1 MPTIM
6 ELRQEPHWSY
16 SAMNSYLTCSLKF
29 AFQYVYRAEQERTPS
44 SLPFGRTFHIAA
56 THYTR
61 SIMQGKPA
69 ALPEVHEVF
78 AEWFK
83 AECSACAS
91 LTFKNGEDSNSL
103 VEQARRMLNALLA
116 NWQDF
121 DNIADV
127 AHAFKVNVPGLDKVF
142 IGEYDLVVKDGDT
155 PVIVDWKTA
164 AAKWPAGKADKDFQ
178 ATAFSYAYLKEN
190 RSNTIPEFR
199 FDVVT
204 KTKDPSVTSHH
215 TRRTEDDL
223 QRFIRMA
230 GAIQQAVKQEV
241 FLPSETSFSCAD
253 CQFAGACKAW
263 HRQSA
268 TRHVSLAA

>member
-1 MPTIM
+1 M

-16 SAMNSYLTCSLKF
+16 SALNTYLACSLKF
-29 AFQYVYRAEQERTPS
+29 AFQYIYKAETERTAS

-61 SIMQGKPA
+61 SIMQGKAA

-83 AECSACAS
+83 AECAACTK

-103 VEQARRMLNALLA
+103 IEQAKFMLNALLA
-116 NWQDF
+116 NWKDYG
-121 DNIADV
+121 NIVDV

-142 IGEYDLVVKDGDT
+142 IGEFDLVVKEGDT

-164 AAKWPAGKADKDFQ
+164 ASRWPAGKADKDFQ
-178 ATAFSYAYLKEN
+178 ATAFSYAYLMEN
-190 RSNTIPEFR
+190 KSNTIPKFR

-204 KTKDPSVTSHH
+204 KAKNPSLENHH
-215 TRRTEDDL
+215 TQRTEDDL
-223 QRFIRMA
+223 QRFIRMT

-263 HRQSA
+263 HRKSA
-268 TRHVSLAA
+268 AKHISMAA